1 MADRPNPDIPLSP
14 RVDNDRDV
22 AAMFANQAAWLVRNV
37 AGTVLFA
44 NPAGKLQ
51 PSDLVAVGSHGVA
64 ITNSA
69 GPEVDEALRWLRTT
83 PSSNVLIW
91 SAVALDEAGILLA
104 ARGCRDSFRPL
115 WMRSALADRLPF
127 PRIEADVEIVIA
139 SPGDRGALLAASD
152 IPYFSTNQALT
163 LLHLATAPDKP
174 RRVWMVLARGQ
185 RRVAGAGILHLS
197 EHNGEMIGGLYN
209 LGVDPALRGQGIGTA
224 LTLELCRVAR
234 DHGANCI
241 MLNATPDGERIYRQL
256 DFTPIGEGQT
266 WFLPSASLRNPPSA
280 ADIARAEAI
289 AHGDTIVLE
298 DQVARVRS
306 LPNGESPLRFAARFE
321 QRDSALWLLDRGADP
336 EIVPLWM
343 LGFRDEAIHA
353 AGDVRWLNAPRGPES
368 TTSLH
373 DAIRLNDADLVRML
387 VAAGADLT
395 IRDGQWRGTPLDW
408 ANALCHP
415 DLAEIIK
422 LATPA

>member
-64 ITNSA
+64 ITISA

-115 WMRSALADRLPF
+115 WMRRALADRLPF

-163 LLHLATAPDKP
+163 LLQLATAPDKP
-174 RRVWMVLARGQ
+174 RRVWMVLPG
-185 RRVAGAGILHLS
+185 VNGAS
-197 EHNGEMIGGLYN
+197 
-209 LGVDPALRGQGIGTA
+209 PAL
-224 LTLELCRVAR
+224 
-234 DHGANCI
+234 
-241 MLNATPDGERIYRQL
+241 
-256 DFTPIGEGQT
+256 
-266 WFLPSASLRNPPSA
+266 
-280 ADIARAEAI
+280 
-289 AHGDTIVLE
+289 
-298 DQVARVRS
+298 
-306 LPNGESPLRFAARFE
+306 ESC
-321 QRDSALWLLDRGADP
+321 
-336 EIVPLWM
+336 
-343 LGFRDEAIHA
+343 
-353 AGDVRWLNAPRGPES
+353 
-368 TTSLH
+368 T
-373 DAIRLNDADLVRML
+373 
-387 VAAGADLT
+387 
-395 IRDGQWRGTPLDW
+395 
-408 ANALCHP
+408 
-415 DLAEIIK
+415 
-422 LATPA
+422 